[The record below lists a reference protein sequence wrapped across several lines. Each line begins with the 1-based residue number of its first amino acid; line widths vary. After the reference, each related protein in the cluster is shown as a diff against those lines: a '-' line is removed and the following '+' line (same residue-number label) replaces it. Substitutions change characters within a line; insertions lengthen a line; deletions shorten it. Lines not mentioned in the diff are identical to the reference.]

1 MGDLRAALL
10 FAIGIVMAFA
20 VIILVLGVYPRPL
33 QKVLTPPAA
42 GVVMK

>member
-20 VIILVLGVYPRPL
+20 VIILVL
-33 QKVLTPPAA
+33 VLTL
-42 GVVMK
+42 G